1 MEVQL
6 MIKIIKTTTGDAS
19 FVLEEQF
26 EDESKAEK
34 GTEPVSQE
42 VKDMNIKIETIKWK
56 KSNE

>member
-1 MEVQL
+1 MS
-6 MIKIIKTTTGDAS
+6 KIIKTTTGEAS
-19 FVLEEQF
+19 FILEEQF
-26 EDESKAEK
+26 EDEAKADK